1 MWSTNIPREEAERC
15 LLCREGPCT
24 AACPHGLDPARLLR
38 SVRFQNLAGAAGRLP
53 ERDLCAGCPAPCE
66 EACLRPDS
74 PVRVRSLAAALHGEK
89 KNLEELGEEPVDLSS
104 TFCGVRLEN
113 PFLLSSS
120 VVASSYE
127 KIARAFEMGWAGAC
141 FKTIC
146 DFIPREAS
154 PRYSALSGEHCFYG
168 FKNIEQLSCD
178 SLEEDLDIL
187 RRLKRSYPTKVLIAS
202 IMGRDEEE
210 WCRLARLVEEAGADL
225 VECNFSCPNMEQD
238 GLGVDVGQS
247 PEAVERYTA
256 AARRGCSIPLLAKLT
271 PNVGDMRPMARA
283 ARRGGADGLAAINTV
298 KSIMGMNLDTY
309 ATSPSV
315 RGLSGVGGYS
325 GKAVKP
331 IALRFIWELASDPQW
346 PSPPISGMGG
356 IETWRDAVEFLLL
369 GADHVQITTAVMQY
383 GLRIIDDLLEGLT
396 LYLREKALRRVTD
409 LKGLGVENV
418 AALEE
423 LERESILLRRFDR
436 SRGVGCGRCVLSCR
450 DGGHEALTMRKGG
463 PVMDPAACVG
473 CHLCV
478 LVCPVHAISG
488 YGRRINP
495 ENLGRKDGPKAVPRE
510 EETS

>member
-1 MWSTNIPREEAERC
+1 MIGRMALPEEDVGRC
-15 LLCREGPCT
+15 LLCHEAPCT
-24 AACPHGLDPARLLR
+24 AACPHGLDPAGLLR
-38 SVRFQNLAGAAGRLP
+38 SLRFENEAGAARRLP
-53 ERDLCAGCPAPCE
+53 REDLCAGCDATCE
-66 EACLRPDS
+66 TACLRRDQ
-74 PVRVRSLAAALHGEK
+74 PVPIRQICTALHGEK
-89 KNLEELGEEPVDLSS
+89 AGLEELGEAPVDLSS
-104 TFCGVRLEN
+104 TFCGVKLEN

-127 KIARAFEMGWAGAC
+127 KIARAFDMGWAGAC

-154 PRYSALSGEHCFYG
+154 PRYSALSGGGSFYG

-178 SLEEDLDIL
+178 SVEEDLDII
-187 RRLKRSYPTKVLIAS
+187 RRLKRDYPTKVIIAS
-202 IMGRDEEE
+202 IMGRDEAEGP
-210 WCRLARLVEEAGADL
+210 RRARRVEEAGADMG
-225 VECNFSCPNMEQD
+225 EGNFSCPNMEQD

-256 AARRGCSIPLLAKLT
+256 AARRGCHIPLLAKLT
-271 PNVGDMRPMARA
+271 PNVGDMRPMALA

-309 ATSPSV
+309 ATSPAV

-331 IALRFIWELASDPQW
+331 IALRFIWELATCPGW
-346 PSPPISGMGG
+346 ENPPISGMGG

-383 GLRIIDDLLEGLT
+383 GLRIIDDLLEGLA
-396 LYLREKALRRVTD
+396 LYLREKALTRVTD

-418 AALEE
+418 AALED
-423 LERESILLRRFDR
+423 LERESVLLPRFDR
-436 SRGVGCGRCVLSCR
+436 SRCLGCGRCYLSCR
-450 DGGHEALTMRKGG
+450 DGGHEALTMRNGR
-463 PVMDPAACVG
+463 PVMDPNACVG

-478 LVCPVHAISG
+478 LVCPAGAVSG
-488 YGRRINP
+488 YGKRLDRR
-495 ENLGRKDGPKAVPRE
+495 
-510 EETS
+510 

>member
-1 MWSTNIPREEAERC
+1 MWSANIPRQEARHC
-15 LLCREGPCT
+15 LLCPQGPCT
-24 AACPHGLDPARLLR
+24 AACPHDLDPAGLVR
-38 SVRFQNLAGAAGRLP
+38 SVRFDNIAGAAARLP
-53 ERDLCAGCPAPCE
+53 REDLCAGCPAPCE
-66 EACLRPDS
+66 AACLRPDG
-74 PVRVRSLAAALHGEK
+74 PVRIRRLTAALRGERE
-89 KNLEELGEEPVDLSS
+89 NLEELWEGEVDLSS

-127 KIARAFEMGWAGAC
+127 KIARAFEAGWAGAC
-141 FKTIC
+141 YKTLC

-154 PRYSALSGEHCFYG
+154 PRYSALSGDGCFYG
-168 FKNIEQLSCD
+168 FKNIEQLSANP
-178 SLEEDLDIL
+178 LEEDLAII
-187 RRLKRSYPTKVLIAS
+187 RRLKRDYPAKVLIAS
-202 IMGRDEEE
+202 IMGRDEAE
-210 WCRLARLVEEAGADL
+210 WTRLARLAQEAGADI

-256 AARRGCSIPLLAKLT
+256 AARRGCAIPLLAKLT
-271 PNVGDMRPMARA
+271 PNVGDMRPMSRA

-346 PSPPISGMGG
+346 PAPPISGMGG
-356 IETWRDAVEFLLL
+356 IETWRDAVEFMLL
-369 GADHVQITTAVMQY
+369 GADHVQVTTAVMQY

-396 LYLREKALRRVTD
+396 LYLREKALARVSD
-409 LKGLGVENV
+409 LRGLGVENV
-418 AALEE
+418 AALEA
-423 LERESILLRRFDR
+423 LERESVLLPRFDR
-436 SRGVGCGRCVLSCR
+436 GRCVGCGRCALSCR
-450 DGGHEALTMRKGG
+450 DGGHEAIAMRDDR

-478 LVCPVHAISG
+478 LVCPVRAISG
-488 YGRRINP
+488 FGRRV
-495 ENLGRKDGPKAVPRE
+495 APRQSPRRE
-510 EETS
+510 AST

>member
-1 MWSTNIPREEAERC
+1 MIRNIHIPKEAADRC
-15 LLCREGPCT
+15 LLCHEAPC
-24 AACPHGLDPARLLR
+24 ASACPHGVDAARLLR
-38 SVRFQNLAGAAGRLP
+38 SVRFENAAGAAAGLGKQN
-53 ERDLCAGCPAPCE
+53 LCAGCDAPCE
-66 EACLRPDS
+66 AACLRPDG
-74 PVRVRSLAAALHGEK
+74 PVEIRRVCLALHQGKEE
-89 KNLEELGEEPVDLSS
+89 LEELGEGPVDLSS
-104 TFCGVRLEN
+104 TFCGVKLEN

-120 VVASSYE
+120 VVASSYD
-127 KIARAFEMGWAGAC
+127 KIARAFDMGWAGAC

-154 PRYSALSGEHCFYG
+154 PRYSALCGDGGFYG

-178 SLEEDLDIL
+178 RLEEDLEIIS
-187 RRLKRSYPTKVLIAS
+187 RLKRDYPAKVIIAS
-202 IMGRDEEE
+202 IMGRDEAE
-210 WCRLARLVEEAGADL
+210 WTRLARLVEEAGADM

-256 AARRGCSIPLLAKLT
+256 AARRGCSVPLLAKLT
-271 PNVGDMRPMARA
+271 PNVGDMRPVARA
-283 ARRGGADGLAAINTV
+283 ARRGGADGLAAINTI

-346 PSPPISGMGG
+346 PAPPISGMGG
-356 IETWRDAVEFLLL
+356 IETWRDAVEFMLL

-396 LYLREKALRRVTD
+396 LYLREKALTRVTD

-418 AALEE
+418 TALED
-423 LERESILLRRFDR
+423 LERESVLLPRFDR
-436 SRGVGCGRCVLSCR
+436 GCCVRCGRCVLSCR
-450 DGGHEALTMRKGG
+450 DGGHEALTMGRNG

-478 LVCPVHAISG
+478 LVCPVRAISG
-488 YGRRINP
+488 FGRRVKLP
-495 ENLGRKDGPKAVPRE
+495 AQSP
-510 EETS
+510 

>member
-1 MWSTNIPREEAERC
+1 MIGRMALPEEDVGRC
-15 LLCREGPCT
+15 LLCHEAPCT
-24 AACPHGLDPARLLR
+24 AACPHGLDPAGLLR
-38 SVRFQNLAGAAGRLP
+38 SLRFENEAGAARRLP
-53 ERDLCAGCPAPCE
+53 REDLCAGCDATCE
-66 EACLRPDS
+66 TACLRRDQ
-74 PVRVRSLAAALHGEK
+74 PVPIRQICTALHGEK
-89 KNLEELGEEPVDLSS
+89 AGLEELGEAPVDLSS
-104 TFCGVRLEN
+104 TFCGVKLEN

-127 KIARAFEMGWAGAC
+127 KIARAFDMGWAGAC

-154 PRYSALSGEHCFYG
+154 PRYSALSGGNGFYG

-178 SLEEDLDIL
+178 SVEEDLDII
-187 RRLKRSYPTKVLIAS
+187 RRLKRDYPTKVIIAS
-202 IMGRDEEE
+202 IMGRDEAE
-210 WCRLARLVEEAGADL
+210 WTRLARLVEEAGADM

-256 AARRGCSIPLLAKLT
+256 AARRGCHIPLLAKLT
-271 PNVGDMRPMARA
+271 PNVGDMRPMALA

-309 ATSPSV
+309 ATSPAV

-331 IALRFIWELASDPQW
+331 IALRFIWELATCPGW
-346 PSPPISGMGG
+346 ENPPISGMGG

-383 GLRIIDDLLEGLT
+383 GLRIIDDLLEGLA
-396 LYLREKALRRVTD
+396 LYLREKALTRVTD

-418 AALEE
+418 AALED
-423 LERESILLRRFDR
+423 LERESVLLPRFDR
-436 SRGVGCGRCVLSCR
+436 SRCLGCGRCYLSCR
-450 DGGHEALTMRKGG
+450 DGGHEALTMRNGR
-463 PVMDPAACVG
+463 PVMDPNACVG

-478 LVCPVHAISG
+478 LVCPAGAVSG
-488 YGRRINP
+488 YGKRLDRR
-495 ENLGRKDGPKAVPRE
+495 
-510 EETS
+510 

>member
-1 MWSTNIPREEAERC
+1 MIGRMALPEEDVGRC
-15 LLCREGPCT
+15 LLCHEAPCT
-24 AACPHGLDPARLLR
+24 AACAHGLDPAGLLR
-38 SVRFQNLAGAAGRLP
+38 SLRFENEAGAARRLP
-53 ERDLCAGCPAPCE
+53 REDLCAGCDAPCE
-66 EACLRPDS
+66 TACLRRDQ
-74 PVRVRSLAAALHGEK
+74 PVPIRQICTALHGEK
-89 KNLEELGEEPVDLSS
+89 AGLEELGEAPVDLSS
-104 TFCGVRLEN
+104 TFCGVKLEN

-120 VVASSYE
+120 VVASSYG
-127 KIARAFEMGWAGAC
+127 KIARAFDMGWAGAC

-154 PRYSALSGEHCFYG
+154 PRYSALSGGGSFYG

-178 SLEEDLDIL
+178 SVEEDLDII
-187 RRLKRSYPTKVLIAS
+187 RRLKRDYPTKVIIAS
-202 IMGRDEEE
+202 IMGRDEAE
-210 WCRLARLVEEAGADL
+210 WTRLARLVEEAGADM

-256 AARRGCSIPLLAKLT
+256 AARRGCKIPLLAKLT
-271 PNVGDMRPMARA
+271 PNVGDMRPMALA

-309 ATSPSV
+309 ATSPAV

-331 IALRFIWELASDPQW
+331 IALRFIWELATCPGW
-346 PSPPISGMGG
+346 ENPPISGMGG

-396 LYLREKALRRVTD
+396 LYLREKALTHVTD

-418 AALEE
+418 AALED
-423 LERESILLRRFDR
+423 LERESVLLPRFDR
-436 SRGVGCGRCVLSCR
+436 SRCLGCGRCCLSCR
-450 DGGHEALTMRKGG
+450 DGGHEALTMRNGR
-463 PVMDPAACVG
+463 PVMDPNACVG

-478 LVCPVHAISG
+478 LVCPAGAVSG
-488 YGRRINP
+488 YGKRLDRR
-495 ENLGRKDGPKAVPRE
+495 
-510 EETS
+510 

>member
-1 MWSTNIPREEAERC
+1 MWSTDIPQEEAERC
-15 LLCREGPCT
+15 LLCPEAPCT
-24 AACPHGLDPARLLR
+24 KACPHGLDPAGLLR
-38 SVRFQNLAGAAGRLP
+38 SVRFQNIAGAADRLP
-53 ERDLCAGCPAPCE
+53 DRAACTDCPAPCE
-66 EACLRPDS
+66 AACLHPGGPIRI
-74 PVRVRSLAAALHGEK
+74 RRLTTRLK
-89 KNLEELGEEPVDLSS
+89 KELVEDFRDFPVDLSS

-127 KIARAFEMGWAGAC
+127 KMARAFEMGWAGAC

-154 PRYSALSGEHCFYG
+154 PRYSALASEGSFYG
-168 FKNIEQLSCD
+168 FKNIEQLSCN
-178 SLEEDLDIL
+178 SLEEDLDII
-187 RRLKRSYPTKVLIAS
+187 RRLKRDYPAKVVIAS
-202 IMGRDEEE
+202 IMGRNEEE
-210 WCRLARLVEEAGADL
+210 WTRLAGLVQEAGADM
-225 VECNFSCPNMEQD
+225 VECNFSCPNMEQE

-247 PEAVERYTA
+247 PETVERYTA

-331 IALRFIWELASDPQW
+331 IALRFIWELASDPEW
-346 PSPPISGMGG
+346 PNAPISGMGG
-356 IETWRDAVEFLLL
+356 IENWQDAVEFLLL

-383 GLRIIDDLLEGLT
+383 GLRIIDDLIEGLT
-396 LYLREKALRRVTD
+396 FYLREKALPHVTA

-418 AALEE
+418 AGLEALE
-423 LERESILLRRFDR
+423 RDSILLPRFDR
-436 SRGVGCGRCVLSCR
+436 QRCLGCGRCALSCR
-450 DGGHEALTMRKGG
+450 DGGHEAITMREGR
-463 PVMDPAACVG
+463 PVMNPSACVG

-478 LVCPVHAISG
+478 LVCPVRAISG
-488 YGRRINP
+488 FGRRV
-495 ENLGRKDGPKAVPRE
+495 KPR
-510 EETS
+510 TQSP